1 MDPSYITHFMQ
12 SIQNLFSTMLQMEVK
27 LLEPTLKQD
36 PAPSC
41 DVSGIIGLSGDV
53 VGSVVFSL
61 PTETALK
68 VVSRFTGEDVSDPG
82 DETCADA
89 IGELVNMISGGAKA
103 KFEGRN
109 VSMSCPSVVVGTGHT
124 VAIQKEIP
132 CVVIPCDTEC
142 GTFNVEIAL
151 KDMAAQNAPA
161 SSGQAVAG

>member
-12 SIQNLFSTMLQMEVK
+12 SIQNLFSTMLQLEVK

-36 PAPSC
+36 PVPSC
-41 DVSGIIGLSGDV
+41 DISGIIGLSGDV

-61 PTETALK
+61 PTETATM
-68 VVSRFTGEDVSDPG
+68 VVSRFTGEDATGMS
-82 DETCADA
+82 DETCSDA

-109 VSMSCPSVVVGTGHT
+109 INMSCPSVIIGKNHT

-132 CVVIPCDTEC
+132 CVVIPCETEC
-142 GTFNVEIAL
+142 GSFCVEIAI
-151 KDMAAQNAPA
+151 KDLVTDQA
-161 SSGQAVAG
+161 SSIKGQAVA

>member
-12 SIQNLFSTMLQMEVK
+12 SIQNLFSTMLQLEVK

-36 PAPSC
+36 PVPSC
-41 DVSGIIGLSGDV
+41 DISGIIGLSGDV

-61 PTETALK
+61 PTETATM
-68 VVSRFTGEDVSDPG
+68 VVSRFTGEDATGMSN
-82 DETCADA
+82 ETCSDA

-109 VSMSCPSVVVGTGHT
+109 INMSCPSVIIGKNHT

-132 CVVIPCDTEC
+132 CVVIPCETEC
-142 GTFNVEIAL
+142 GSFCVEIAI
-151 KDMAAQNAPA
+151 KDLVTGQA
-161 SSGQAVAG
+161 SSIKGQAVA